1 MNASKTRS
9 LRTKL
14 LGVVLATTFVAV
26 VVALTAMV
34 GYDLHAYH
42 KSWTDDMSAQAE
54 LLGRTTAAALTFDDA
69 KAARENL
76 SLLRLRSQV
85 RAAAI
90 YGAGGNLFASYIG
103 DADGR
108 ATPAVAE
115 PDGVQVQD
123 GELTVFRRIVENG
136 EVLGTVYLR
145 ADYPLYQRLLS
156 YAEIAFAV
164 MLLAMLVAFVL
175 SSRLQRRIT
184 HPILAIA
191 QLAREVVERRDYS
204 RRVPKLSDDEVG
216 TLVDS
221 FNDMMS
227 EIEQRTQALEAS
239 NREKEREVEERRSA
253 QNEIMQLNQG
263 LEQRVRERT
272 VQLETSNHD
281 LALATE
287 TAEQANR
294 AKSEFL
300 SSMSHELR
308 TPLNAIIGFGQLL
321 ESDTFSATPEQRKEY
336 TRYIVSAGNH
346 LLSLINE
353 ILNLAQIESGQL
365 TVSIETVLLG
375 ELLEEC
381 QTMMAPLGARR
392 GVSMLFPTQ
401 CELGVKADRVRLKQ
415 VLLNLLSNAVK
426 YNQDQGMVVLDCAS
440 AGEDRV
446 RISVQDTGI
455 GLRPDQLDALFQPFN
470 RLGQE
475 SGDVEGTGIG
485 LVVTKRLVELMG
497 GTIGAG
503 STPGVGSVFWIELN
517 AAACVR
523 PRLADLSSRGATRV
537 NTVPGDRSDATVLCV
552 EDNPASLRLIEEIL
566 RSRSHVRLL
575 SATDGRLGVEL
586 ARAHLPQ
593 VILMDN
599 NMPFLSGREAQ
610 ALLHR
615 DPLTANIPVIALT
628 ANAMPD
634 AVSQG
639 LAAGY
644 FRYLTKPIDVDELLE
659 AVDSALEF
667 SNTHPA
673 SLAQEWQE

>member
-1 MNASKTRS
+1 VTIGKTRS

-14 LGVVLATTFVAV
+14 LGVVLVTTFVAV
-26 VVALTAMV
+26 AVALTAMV

-42 KSWTDDMSAQAE
+42 RSWSDDMSAQAE

-76 SLLRLRSQV
+76 GLLRLRPQV

-90 YGAGGNLFASYIG
+90 YGARGALFASYVAKAG
-103 DADGR
+103 GR
-108 ATPAVAE
+108 AIPTVAE

-123 GELTVFRRIVENG
+123 GELTVFRQIVDNG
-136 EVLGTVYLR
+136 DVLGTVYLR
-145 ADYPLYQRLLS
+145 ADYPLYERVLS
-156 YAEIAFAV
+156 YVEIALVV

-175 SSRLQRRIT
+175 SSRLQRLVT

-191 QLAREVVERRDYS
+191 QIAREVVERRDYS

-216 TLVDS
+216 TLVES
-221 FNDMMS
+221 FNDMMR

-239 NREKEREVEERRSA
+239 NREKAREVEERRGA
-253 QNEIMQLNQG
+253 QHEIMLLNQG

-272 VQLETSNHD
+272 SQLETSNRD

-287 TAEQANR
+287 TAERANR

-321 ESDTFSATPEQRKEY
+321 DADGFPVSPEQRKEY
-336 TRYIVSAGNH
+336 TGHIVRAGNH

-353 ILNLAQIESGQL
+353 ILNLAQIESGRM
-365 TVSIETVLLG
+365 TVSIESVQLG
-375 ELLEEC
+375 ELFGDCE
-381 QTMMAPLGARR
+381 TMIAPLGARR
-392 GVSMLFPTQ
+392 SIRVLFPTQ
-401 CELGVKADRVRLKQ
+401 CKFGVKADRVRLKQ
-415 VLLNLLSNAVK
+415 VLLNLLSNAIK
-426 YNQDQGMVVLDCAS
+426 YNRDQGMVALDCIS
-440 AGEDRV
+440 AGAGRV

-455 GLRPDQLDALFQPFN
+455 GLRPEQLESLFQPFN

-475 SGDVEGTGIG
+475 SGEVEGTGIG

-497 GTIGAG
+497 GTIGVN

-517 AAACVR
+517 AADADV
-523 PRLADLSSRGATRV
+523 PRVADIAMRAPTESADDPRSRS
-537 NTVPGDRSDATVLCV
+537 NATVLCV
-552 EDNPASLRLIEEIL
+552 DDNPASLRLVEEIL
-566 RSRSHVRLL
+566 RSRTQIRLL
-575 SATDGRLGVEL
+575 SAPDGRLGVEL

-593 VILMDN
+593 AILMDN
-599 NMPFLSGREAQ
+599 NMPFLTGREAQ
-610 ALLHR
+610 AILSR

-634 AVSQG
+634 AITQG
-639 LAAGY
+639 LAAGF
-644 FRYLTKPIDVDELLE
+644 FRYLTKPIDVGELLE

-667 SNTHPA
+667 SRAHPA
-673 SLAQEWQE
+673 E

>member
-1 MNASKTRS
+1 MTIGKTRS

-14 LGVVLATTFVAV
+14 LGVVLVTTFVAV
-26 VVALTAMV
+26 AVALTAMV

-42 KSWTDDMSAQAE
+42 RSWSDDMSAQAE

-76 SLLRLRSQV
+76 GLLRLRPQV

-90 YGAGGNLFASYIG
+90 YGARGALFASYVAKAG
-103 DADGR
+103 GR
-108 ATPAVAE
+108 AIPTAAE

-123 GELTVFRRIVENG
+123 GELTVFRQIVDNG
-136 EVLGTVYLR
+136 DVLGTVYLR
-145 ADYPLYQRLLS
+145 ADYPLYARVLS
-156 YAEIAFAV
+156 YVEIALVV

-175 SSRLQRRIT
+175 SSRLQRLVT

-191 QLAREVVERRDYS
+191 QIAREVVERRDYS

-216 TLVDS
+216 TLVES
-221 FNDMMS
+221 FNDMMR

-239 NREKEREVEERRSA
+239 NREKAREVEERRGA
-253 QNEIMQLNQG
+253 QHEIMLLNQG

-272 VQLETSNHD
+272 SQLETSNRD

-287 TAEQANR
+287 TAERANR

-321 ESDTFSATPEQRKEY
+321 DADGFPVTPEQRKEY
-336 TRYIVSAGNH
+336 TGHIVRAGNH

-353 ILNLAQIESGQL
+353 ILNLAQIESGRM
-365 TVSIETVLLG
+365 TVSIESVQLG
-375 ELLEEC
+375 DLFDDCE
-381 QTMMAPLGARR
+381 TMIAPLGARR
-392 GVSMLFPTQ
+392 GIRVLFPAQ
-401 CELGVKADRVRLKQ
+401 CKFGVKADRVRLKQ
-415 VLLNLLSNAVK
+415 VLLNLLSNAIK
-426 YNQDQGMVVLDCAS
+426 YNRDQGMVALACAG
-440 AGEDRV
+440 AGAGRV

-455 GLRPDQLDALFQPFN
+455 GLRPDQLESLFQPFN

-475 SGDVEGTGIG
+475 SGEVEGTGIG

-497 GTIGAG
+497 GTIGVN
-503 STPGVGSVFWIELN
+503 STPGVGSAFWIELN
-517 AAACVR
+517 AADA
-523 PRLADLSSRGATRV
+523 AATRV
-537 NTVPGDRSDATVLCV
+537 ADIAMRAPTESADDPRSRSNATVLCV
-552 EDNPASLRLIEEIL
+552 DDNPASLRLVEEIL
-566 RSRSHVRLL
+566 RSRTQIRLL
-575 SATDGRLGVEL
+575 SAPDGRLGVEL

-599 NMPFLSGREAQ
+599 NMPFLTGREAQ
-610 ALLHR
+610 AILSR

-634 AVSQG
+634 AITQG
-639 LAAGY
+639 LAAGF
-644 FRYLTKPIDVDELLE
+644 FRYLTKPIDVGELLE

-667 SNTHPA
+667 SRAHPA
-673 SLAQEWQE
+673 E

>member
-1 MNASKTRS
+1 MTIGKTRS

-14 LGVVLATTFVAV
+14 LGVVLVTTFVAV
-26 VVALTAMV
+26 AVALTAMV

-42 KSWTDDMSAQAE
+42 RSWSDDMSAQAE

-76 SLLRLRSQV
+76 GLLRLRPQV

-90 YGAGGNLFASYIG
+90 YGARGALFASYVAKAG
-103 DADGR
+103 GR
-108 ATPAVAE
+108 AIPTAAE

-123 GELTVFRRIVENG
+123 GELTVFRQIVDNG
-136 EVLGTVYLR
+136 DVLGTVYLR
-145 ADYPLYQRLLS
+145 ADYPLYERVLS
-156 YAEIAFAV
+156 YVEIALVV

-175 SSRLQRRIT
+175 SSRLQRLVT

-191 QLAREVVERRDYS
+191 QIAREVVERRDYS

-216 TLVDS
+216 TLVES
-221 FNDMMS
+221 FNDMMR

-239 NREKEREVEERRSA
+239 NREKAREVEERRGA
-253 QNEIMQLNQG
+253 QHEIMLLNQG

-272 VQLETSNHD
+272 SQLETSNRD

-287 TAEQANR
+287 TAERANR

-321 ESDTFSATPEQRKEY
+321 DADGFPVTPEQRKEY
-336 TRYIVSAGNH
+336 TGHIVRAGNH

-353 ILNLAQIESGQL
+353 ILNLAQIESGRM
-365 TVSIETVLLG
+365 TVSIESVQLG
-375 ELLEEC
+375 ELFDDCE
-381 QTMMAPLGARR
+381 TMIAPLGARR
-392 GVSMLFPTQ
+392 GIRVLFPAQ
-401 CELGVKADRVRLKQ
+401 CKFGVKADRVRLKQ
-415 VLLNLLSNAVK
+415 VLLNLLSNAIK
-426 YNQDQGMVVLDCAS
+426 YNRDQGMVALACAG
-440 AGEDRV
+440 AGAGRV

-455 GLRPDQLDALFQPFN
+455 GLRPDQLESLFQPFN

-475 SGDVEGTGIG
+475 SGEVEGTGIG

-497 GTIGAG
+497 GTIGVN
-503 STPGVGSVFWIELN
+503 STPGVGSAFWIELN
-517 AAACVR
+517 AADAAA
-523 PRLADLSSRGATRV
+523 PRVADIAMRAPTDSADDPRSRS
-537 NTVPGDRSDATVLCV
+537 NATVLCV
-552 EDNPASLRLIEEIL
+552 DDNPASLRLVEEIL
-566 RSRSHVRLL
+566 RSRTQIRLL
-575 SATDGRLGVEL
+575 SAPDGRLGVEL

-593 VILMDN
+593 AILMDN
-599 NMPFLSGREAQ
+599 NMPFLTGREAQ
-610 ALLHR
+610 AILSR

-634 AVSQG
+634 AITQG
-639 LAAGY
+639 LAAGF
-644 FRYLTKPIDVDELLE
+644 FRYLTKPIDVGELLE

-667 SNTHPA
+667 SRAHPA
-673 SLAQEWQE
+673 E

>member
-1 MNASKTRS
+1 MTIGKTRS

-14 LGVVLATTFVAV
+14 LGVVLVTTFVAV
-26 VVALTAMV
+26 AVALTAMV

-42 KSWTDDMSAQAE
+42 RSWSDDMSAQAE

-76 SLLRLRSQV
+76 GLLRLRPQV

-90 YGAGGNLFASYIG
+90 YGARGALFASYVAKAG
-103 DADGR
+103 GR
-108 ATPAVAE
+108 AIPTAAE

-123 GELTVFRRIVENG
+123 GELTVFRQIVDNG
-136 EVLGTVYLR
+136 DVLGTVYLR
-145 ADYPLYQRLLS
+145 ADYPLYARVLS
-156 YAEIAFAV
+156 YVEIALVV

-175 SSRLQRRIT
+175 SSRLQRLVT

-191 QLAREVVERRDYS
+191 QIAREVVERRDYS

-216 TLVDS
+216 TLVES
-221 FNDMMS
+221 FNDMMR

-239 NREKEREVEERRSA
+239 NREKAREVEERRGA
-253 QNEIMQLNQG
+253 QHEIMLLNQG

-272 VQLETSNHD
+272 SQLETSNRD

-287 TAEQANR
+287 TAERANR

-321 ESDTFSATPEQRKEY
+321 DADGFPVTPEQRKEY
-336 TRYIVSAGNH
+336 TGHIVRAGNH

-353 ILNLAQIESGQL
+353 ILNLAQIESGRM
-365 TVSIETVLLG
+365 TVSIESVQLG
-375 ELLEEC
+375 DLFDDCE
-381 QTMMAPLGARR
+381 TMIAPLGARR
-392 GVSMLFPTQ
+392 GIRVLFPAQ
-401 CELGVKADRVRLKQ
+401 CKFGVKADRVRLKQ
-415 VLLNLLSNAVK
+415 VLLNLLSNAIK
-426 YNQDQGMVVLDCAS
+426 YNRDQGMVALACAG
-440 AGEDRV
+440 AGAGRV

-455 GLRPDQLDALFQPFN
+455 GLRPDQLESLFQPFN

-475 SGDVEGTGIG
+475 SGEVEGTGIG

-497 GTIGAG
+497 GTIGVN
-503 STPGVGSVFWIELN
+503 STPGVGSAFWIELN
-517 AAACVR
+517 AADAAA
-523 PRLADLSSRGATRV
+523 PRVADIAMRAPTESADDPRSRS
-537 NTVPGDRSDATVLCV
+537 NATVLCV
-552 EDNPASLRLIEEIL
+552 DDNPASLRLVEEIL
-566 RSRSHVRLL
+566 RSRTQIRLL
-575 SATDGRLGVEL
+575 SAPDGRLGVEL

-593 VILMDN
+593 AILMDN
-599 NMPFLSGREAQ
+599 NMPFLTGREAQ
-610 ALLHR
+610 AILSR

-634 AVSQG
+634 AITQG
-639 LAAGY
+639 LAAGF
-644 FRYLTKPIDVDELLE
+644 FRYLTKPIDVGELLE

-667 SNTHPA
+667 SRAHPA
-673 SLAQEWQE
+673 E

>member
-1 MNASKTRS
+1 MTIGKTRS

-14 LGVVLATTFVAV
+14 LGVVLVTTFVAV
-26 VVALTAMV
+26 AVALTAMV

-42 KSWTDDMSAQAE
+42 RSWSDDMSAQAE

-76 SLLRLRSQV
+76 GLLRLRPQV

-90 YGAGGNLFASYIG
+90 YGARGALFASYVAKAG
-103 DADGR
+103 GR
-108 ATPAVAE
+108 AIPTAAE

-123 GELTVFRRIVENG
+123 GELTVFRQIVDNG
-136 EVLGTVYLR
+136 DVLGTVYLR
-145 ADYPLYQRLLS
+145 ADYPLYERVLS
-156 YAEIAFAV
+156 YVEIALVV

-175 SSRLQRRIT
+175 SSRLQRLVT

-191 QLAREVVERRDYS
+191 QIAREVVERRDYS

-216 TLVDS
+216 TLVES
-221 FNDMMS
+221 FNDMMR

-239 NREKEREVEERRSA
+239 NREKAREVEERRGA
-253 QNEIMQLNQG
+253 QHEIMLLNQG

-272 VQLETSNHD
+272 SQLETSNRD

-287 TAEQANR
+287 TAERANR

-321 ESDTFSATPEQRKEY
+321 DADGFPVTPEQRKEY
-336 TRYIVSAGNH
+336 TGHIVRAGNH

-353 ILNLAQIESGQL
+353 ILNLAQIESGRM
-365 TVSIETVLLG
+365 TVSIESVQLG
-375 ELLEEC
+375 ELFEDCE
-381 QTMMAPLGARR
+381 TMIAPLGARR
-392 GVSMLFPTQ
+392 GIRVLFPTQ
-401 CELGVKADRVRLKQ
+401 CKFGVKADRVRLKQ
-415 VLLNLLSNAVK
+415 VLLNLLSNAIK
-426 YNQDQGMVVLDCAS
+426 YNRDQGMVALACAD
-440 AGEDRV
+440 AGAGRV

-455 GLRPDQLDALFQPFN
+455 GLRPDQLESLFQPFN

-475 SGDVEGTGIG
+475 SGEVEGTGIG

-497 GTIGAG
+497 GTIGVN
-503 STPGVGSVFWIELN
+503 STPGVGSAFWIELN
-517 AAACVR
+517 AADAAA
-523 PRLADLSSRGATRV
+523 PRVADIAMRAPTESADDPRSRS
-537 NTVPGDRSDATVLCV
+537 NATVLCV
-552 EDNPASLRLIEEIL
+552 DDNPASLRLVEEIL
-566 RSRSHVRLL
+566 RSRTQIRLL
-575 SATDGRLGVEL
+575 SAPDGRLGVEL

-593 VILMDN
+593 AILMDN
-599 NMPFLSGREAQ
+599 NMPFLTGREAQ
-610 ALLHR
+610 AILSR

-634 AVSQG
+634 AITQG
-639 LAAGY
+639 LAAGF
-644 FRYLTKPIDVDELLE
+644 FRYLTKPIDVGELLE

-667 SNTHPA
+667 SRAHPA
-673 SLAQEWQE
+673 E

>member
-1 MNASKTRS
+1 MKVGKTRS

-26 VVALTAMV
+26 AVALTAMV

-42 KSWTDDMSAQAE
+42 RSWSDDMSAQAE
-54 LLGRTTAAALTFDDA
+54 LLGRTSAAALTFDDA
-69 KAARENL
+69 KAAGENL
-76 SLLRLRSQV
+76 SLLRLRPQV
-85 RAAAI
+85 RAGAI
-90 YGAGGNLFASYIG
+90 YGARGTLFASYV
-103 DADGR
+103 
-108 ATPAVAE
+108 ATPGGSAVPVSAE
-115 PDGVQVQD
+115 PDGVQVRD
-123 GELTVFRRIVENG
+123 GELIVFRKIVENG
-136 EVLGTVYLR
+136 DVVGTVYLR
-145 ADYPLYQRLLS
+145 ADYPLYERILS

-175 SSRLQRRIT
+175 SSRLQRLVT

-191 QLAREVVERRDYS
+191 QIAREVVERRDYS

-216 TLVDS
+216 TLVES
-221 FNDMMS
+221 FNDMMR
-227 EIEQRTQALEAS
+227 EIEHRTQALEAS

-253 QNEIMQLNQG
+253 QQEVMQLNQG

-272 VQLETSNHD
+272 AQLETSNQD

-321 ESDTFSATPEQRKEY
+321 DTDSFQLTPEQRREY
-336 TRYIVSAGNH
+336 TGHIVRAGGH
-346 LLSLINE
+346 LLTLINE
-353 ILNLAQIESGQL
+353 ILNLAQIESGKL
-365 TVSIETVLLG
+365 TVSIESVLLG
-375 ELLEEC
+375 ELFEDC
-381 QTMMAPLGARR
+381 QTMIAPLGARR
-392 GVSMLFPTQ
+392 GIRMQFPAQ
-401 CELGVKADRVRLKQ
+401 CEFGVEADRGRLKQ

-426 YNQDQGMVVLDCAS
+426 YNRDRGTVVLDCAS
-440 AGEDRV
+440 AGEGRV
-446 RISVQDTGI
+446 RISVQDTGF
-455 GLRPDQLDALFQPFN
+455 GLRPDQVESLFQPFN

-475 SGDVEGTGIG
+475 AGGVEGTGIG

-497 GTIGAG
+497 GTIGVS
-503 STPGVGSVFWIELN
+503 STVGVGSVFWIELN
-517 AAACVR
+517 TAEAAE
-523 PRLADLSSRGATRV
+523 SRVAEPAFP
-537 NTVPGDRSDATVLCV
+537 VPIEASAESRAGSNATVLCV
-552 EDNPASLRLIEEIL
+552 EDNPASLRLVEEIL
-566 RSRSHVRLL
+566 RSRAHIRLL
-575 SATDGRLGVEL
+575 SAPDGRLGIEL

-599 NMPFLSGREAQ
+599 NMPFLTGREAQ
-610 ALLHR
+610 AILSR

-634 AVSQG
+634 AITQG
-639 LAAGY
+639 LAAGF
-644 FRYLTKPIDVDELLE
+644 FRYLTKPIDVAELLE

-667 SNTHPA
+667 STTQAPNRGG
-673 SLAQEWQE
+673 

>member
-1 MNASKTRS
+1 MTIGKTRS

-14 LGVVLATTFVAV
+14 LGVVLVTTFVAV
-26 VVALTAMV
+26 AVALTAMV

-42 KSWTDDMSAQAE
+42 RSWSDDMSAQAE

-76 SLLRLRSQV
+76 GLLRLRPQV

-90 YGAGGNLFASYIG
+90 YGARGALFASYVAKAG
-103 DADGR
+103 GR
-108 ATPAVAE
+108 AIPTAAE

-123 GELTVFRRIVENG
+123 GELTVFRQIVDNG
-136 EVLGTVYLR
+136 DVLGTVYLR
-145 ADYPLYQRLLS
+145 ADYPLYARVLS
-156 YAEIAFAV
+156 YVEIALVV

-175 SSRLQRRIT
+175 SSRLQRLVT

-191 QLAREVVERRDYS
+191 QIAREVVERRDYS

-216 TLVDS
+216 TLVES
-221 FNDMMS
+221 FNDMMR

-239 NREKEREVEERRSA
+239 NREKAREVEERRGA
-253 QNEIMQLNQG
+253 QHEIMLLNQG

-272 VQLETSNHD
+272 SQLETSNRD

-287 TAEQANR
+287 TAERANR

-321 ESDTFSATPEQRKEY
+321 DADGFPVTPEQRKEY
-336 TRYIVSAGNH
+336 TGHIVRAGNH

-353 ILNLAQIESGQL
+353 ILNLAQIESGRM
-365 TVSIETVLLG
+365 TVSIESVQLG
-375 ELLEEC
+375 DLFDDCE
-381 QTMMAPLGARR
+381 TMIAPLGARR
-392 GVSMLFPTQ
+392 GIRVLFPAQ
-401 CELGVKADRVRLKQ
+401 CKFGVKADRVRLKQ
-415 VLLNLLSNAVK
+415 VLLNLLSNAIK
-426 YNQDQGMVVLDCAS
+426 YNRDQGMVALACAS
-440 AGEDRV
+440 AGAGRV

-455 GLRPDQLDALFQPFN
+455 GLRPDQLESLFQPFN

-475 SGDVEGTGIG
+475 SGEVEGTGIG

-497 GTIGAG
+497 GTIGVN
-503 STPGVGSVFWIELN
+503 STPGVGSAFWIELN
-517 AAACVR
+517 AADAAA
-523 PRLADLSSRGATRV
+523 PRVADIAMRAPTESADDPRSRS
-537 NTVPGDRSDATVLCV
+537 NATVLCV
-552 EDNPASLRLIEEIL
+552 DDNPASLRLVEEIL
-566 RSRSHVRLL
+566 RSRTQIRLL
-575 SATDGRLGVEL
+575 SAPDGRLGVEL

-599 NMPFLSGREAQ
+599 NMPFLTGREAQ
-610 ALLHR
+610 AILSR

-634 AVSQG
+634 AITQG
-639 LAAGY
+639 LAAGF
-644 FRYLTKPIDVDELLE
+644 FRYLTKPIDVGELLE

-667 SNTHPA
+667 SRAHPA
-673 SLAQEWQE
+673 E

>member
-1 MNASKTRS
+1 MTIGKTRS

-14 LGVVLATTFVAV
+14 LGVVLVTTFVAV
-26 VVALTAMV
+26 AVALTAMV

-42 KSWTDDMSAQAE
+42 RSWSDDMSAQAE

-76 SLLRLRSQV
+76 GLLRLRPQV

-90 YGAGGNLFASYIG
+90 YGARGALFASYVAKAG
-103 DADGR
+103 GR
-108 ATPAVAE
+108 AIPTAAE

-123 GELTVFRRIVENG
+123 GELTVFRQIVDNG
-136 EVLGTVYLR
+136 DVLGTVYLR
-145 ADYPLYQRLLS
+145 ADYPLYERVLS
-156 YAEIAFAV
+156 YVEIALVV

-175 SSRLQRRIT
+175 SSRLQRLVT

-191 QLAREVVERRDYS
+191 QIAREVVERRDYS

-216 TLVDS
+216 TLVES
-221 FNDMMS
+221 FNDMMR

-239 NREKEREVEERRSA
+239 NREKAREVEERRGA
-253 QNEIMQLNQG
+253 QHEIMLLNQG

-272 VQLETSNHD
+272 SQLETSNRD

-287 TAEQANR
+287 TAERANR

-321 ESDTFSATPEQRKEY
+321 DTDKFPVTPEQRRDY
-336 TRYIVSAGNH
+336 TGHIVRAGNH

-353 ILNLAQIESGQL
+353 ILNLAQIESGKM
-365 TVSIETVLLG
+365 TVSIESVLLG
-375 ELLEEC
+375 ELIADC
-381 QTMMAPLGARR
+381 QTMIAPLGARR
-392 GVSMLFPTQ
+392 GVRMLFPTQ
-401 CELGVKADRVRLKQ
+401 CEFGVKADRVRLKQ

-426 YNQDQGMVVLDCAS
+426 YNRDQGMVVLECAS
-440 AGEDRV
+440 AGEGRV
-446 RISVQDTGI
+446 RVSVQDTGI
-455 GLRPDQLDALFQPFN
+455 GLRPDQLASLFEPFN

-475 SGDVEGTGIG
+475 AGEVEGTGIG
-485 LVVTKRLVELMG
+485 LVVTKRLVELMD
-497 GTIGAG
+497 GTIGVS
-503 STPGVGSVFWIELN
+503 STHGVGSVFWVELN
-517 AAACVR
+517 ASESTGSRV
-523 PRLADLSSRGATRV
+523 ADLAHRV
-537 NTVPGDRSDATVLCV
+537 PIEANAESEGWSIATVLCV
-552 EDNPASLRLIEEIL
+552 EDNPASLRLVEEVL
-566 RSRSHVRLL
+566 RSRTHIRLL
-575 SATDGRLGVEL
+575 SAPDGRLGVEL

-599 NMPFLSGREAQ
+599 NMPFLTGREAQ
-610 ALLHR
+610 AILRR

-634 AVSQG
+634 AITQG
-639 LAAGY
+639 LAAGF
-644 FRYLTKPIDVDELLE
+644 FRYLTKPIDVAELLE
-659 AVDSALEF
+659 AVDSALKVSKSREV
-667 SNTHPA
+667 N
-673 SLAQEWQE
+673 

>member
-1 MNASKTRS
+1 VTIGKTRS

-14 LGVVLATTFVAV
+14 LGVVLVTTFVAV
-26 VVALTAMV
+26 AVALTAMV

-42 KSWTDDMSAQAE
+42 RSWSDDMSAQAE

-76 SLLRLRSQV
+76 GLLRLRPQV

-90 YGAGGNLFASYIG
+90 YGARGALFASYVAKAG
-103 DADGR
+103 GR
-108 ATPAVAE
+108 AIPTAAE

-123 GELTVFRRIVENG
+123 GELTVFRQIVDNG
-136 EVLGTVYLR
+136 DVLGTVYLR
-145 ADYPLYQRLLS
+145 ADYPLYERVLS
-156 YAEIAFAV
+156 YVEIALVV

-175 SSRLQRRIT
+175 SSRLQRLVT

-191 QLAREVVERRDYS
+191 QIAREVVERRDYS

-216 TLVDS
+216 TLVES
-221 FNDMMS
+221 FNDMMR

-239 NREKEREVEERRSA
+239 NREKAREVEERRGA
-253 QNEIMQLNQG
+253 QHEIMLLNQG

-272 VQLETSNHD
+272 SQLETSNRD

-287 TAEQANR
+287 TAERANR

-321 ESDTFSATPEQRKEY
+321 DADGFPVTPEQRKEY
-336 TRYIVSAGNH
+336 TGHIVRAGNH

-353 ILNLAQIESGQL
+353 ILNLAQIESGRM
-365 TVSIETVLLG
+365 TVSIESVQLG
-375 ELLEEC
+375 ELFEDCE
-381 QTMMAPLGARR
+381 TMIAPLGARR
-392 GVSMLFPTQ
+392 GIRVLFPAL
-401 CELGVKADRVRLKQ
+401 CKFGVKADRVRLKQ
-415 VLLNLLSNAVK
+415 VLLNLLSNAIK
-426 YNQDQGMVVLDCAS
+426 YNRDQGMVALACAG
-440 AGEDRV
+440 AGAGRV

-455 GLRPDQLDALFQPFN
+455 GLRPDQLESLFQPFN

-475 SGDVEGTGIG
+475 SGEVEGTGIG

-497 GTIGAG
+497 GTIGVN
-503 STPGVGSVFWIELN
+503 STPGVGSAFWIELN
-517 AAACVR
+517 AADAAA
-523 PRLADLSSRGATRV
+523 PRVADIAMRAPTDSADDPRSRS
-537 NTVPGDRSDATVLCV
+537 NATVLCV
-552 EDNPASLRLIEEIL
+552 DDNPASLRLVEEIL
-566 RSRSHVRLL
+566 RSRTQIRLL
-575 SATDGRLGVEL
+575 SAPDGRLGVEL

-593 VILMDN
+593 AILMDN
-599 NMPFLSGREAQ
+599 NMPFLTGREAQ
-610 ALLHR
+610 AILSR

-634 AVSQG
+634 AITQG
-639 LAAGY
+639 LAAGF
-644 FRYLTKPIDVDELLE
+644 FRYLTKPIDVGELLE

-667 SNTHPA
+667 SRAHPA
-673 SLAQEWQE
+673 E